1 MQIAAALADHAILTL
16 LAERI
21 LLKKVKCFGQGKAAA
36 TPAHESKRN

>member
-1 MQIAAALADHAILTL
+1 MQIVATVAHRAILTL

-21 LLKKVKCFGQGKAAA
+21 LPKKVKCFGQGKAAA